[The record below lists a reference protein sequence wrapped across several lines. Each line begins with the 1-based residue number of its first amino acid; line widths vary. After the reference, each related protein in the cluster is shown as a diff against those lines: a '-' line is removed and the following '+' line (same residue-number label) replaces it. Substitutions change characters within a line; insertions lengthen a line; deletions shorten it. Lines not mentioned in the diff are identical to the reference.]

1 MDYEPPKLCHCNPPR
16 KAPRWISWSRQN
28 PGRRYYACVH
38 VLNGGCGFIEW
49 HDDPLPKFFSGLI
62 GDLRDEVWR
71 LKGARTEDAVEE
83 QTMTESVI
91 LALQEQLKEKSAEI
105 DAVKTKYKTILVV
118 FVVFVLGLVLGKFLV
133 H

>member
-1 MDYEPPKLCHCNPPR
+1 M
-16 KAPRWISWSRQN
+16 
-28 PGRRYYACVH
+28 
-38 VLNGGCGFIEW
+38 
-49 HDDPLPKFFSGLI
+49 I

-71 LKGARTEDAVEE
+71 LKGARAEDAVEE

-91 LALQEQLKEKSAEI
+91 LALQEQLKEKSAEA